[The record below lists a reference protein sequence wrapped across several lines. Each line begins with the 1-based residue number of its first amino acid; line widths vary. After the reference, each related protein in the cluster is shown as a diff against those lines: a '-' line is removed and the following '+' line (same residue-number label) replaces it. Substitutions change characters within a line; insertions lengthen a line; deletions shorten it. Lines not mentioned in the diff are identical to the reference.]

1 MSGEREGP
9 EPADD
14 AAARERAAR
23 IVAGYR
29 DRHSVTPEQ
38 LSPLVDEVQEALRDF
53 GETTVAPSAAPAPR
67 HRRAGDVD
75 TDRAVRFWQRLVL
88 AAIAGALAALI
99 LQRLAWVG

>member
-1 MSGEREGP
+1 MSGEREGV

-14 AAARERAAR
+14 AAARKRAAR

-29 DRHSVTPEQ
+29 DRHSVAPDQ
-38 LSPLVDEVQEALRDF
+38 LAPLVNQVQEALRDF
-53 GETTVAPSAAPAPR
+53 GETTTPPPAAPAPR

-75 TDRAVRFWQRLVL
+75 TDRTVRFWQRLVL

-99 LQRLAWVG
+99 